1 MEKLNNDIS
10 ELIISHISISD
21 KLLTN
26 SSFVSTNWLDKNQF
40 ISQLDFLTFWVD
52 PEKMAL
58 NSPFTYDYLRDNP
71 NWEITIYDNVYKM
84 VEEDKIVLQYV
95 REWYSPVAILQRYK
109 MKTKEEWEKRKIS
122 VYWKWLRLYY
132 CGLLDWLP
140 DYINL
145 YCGDVI
151 RADLCWDCEN
161 KIPEWVVDLPNTVTY
176 GQGDNWT
183 YKWFWNKRSPLFIRI
198 YDKTLDLSKDHNSM
212 AWLYPERYTNSC
224 WRIEC
229 KFTWRYAQCM
239 SPLEWLWVIDGKW
252 SIQKIKSTKRDYLKS
267 AFYNLLMYIDFIPD
281 RRKQYDLLDW
291 IMSMCAK
298 KMKKLKD
305 FISVS
310 DYEND

>member
-1 MEKLNNDIS
+1 MKNLNND
-10 ELIISHISISD
+10 LFDLVFSH
-21 KLLTN
+21 
-26 SSFVSTNWLDKNQF
+26 VSLATDFLDKNLF
-40 ISQLDFLTFWVD
+40 IEQLDFLTFWVN
-52 PEKMAL
+52 PEKMSL

-71 NWEITIYDNVYKM
+71 NWETTIYDNVYQM
-84 VEEDKIVLQYV
+84 IEEDKIVLQYV
-95 REWYSPVAILQRYK
+95 REWYSPVAILQWYK

-145 YCGDVI
+145 YCDKVI
-151 RADLCWDCEN
+151 RADLCFDREQ
-161 KIPEWVVDLPNTVTY
+161 KIPESVILKLWNSVTY
-176 GQGDNWT
+176 WEWENWT

-198 YDKTLDLSKDHNSM
+198 YDKTLDLKKDHNSM
-212 AWLYPERYTNSC
+212 AWLYPERYTSSC
-224 WRIEC
+224 WRIEF
-229 KFTWRYAQCM
+229 KFTGRYAESM
-239 SPLEWLWVIDGKW
+239 SALEWLWVIDWKW
-252 SIQKIKSTKRDYLKS
+252 SVQKIKNPKRDYLKS

-305 FISVS
+305 FISL
-310 DYEND
+310 DCEND